1 MKTKM
6 WWPDICVEI
15 FGGNFKQRQ
24 SFLLYTNYLV
34 HFLYHT
40 LTFVILHYKE
50 FQNNFGLTEIV
61 VSYPQASTWAHTR
74 FKMEI
79 VAAPPPSSDRSTHHW
94 YICVSSC
101 KCLMLVQPQSPP
113 SNLCVLMS
121 MLGDGIAAISTL
133 KPLCVCICQRFEV
146 VQPQSPPWTCVC
158 VCVWSCQSL
167 EVEEWDKGIVHN
179 RAFSSLVIVGVASS
193 ILVAMVTVFI

>member
-6 WWPDICVEI
+6 WWPDICVET
-15 FGGNFKQRQ
+15 FGGNFKQRR

-34 HFLYHT
+34 YFLYHT
-40 LTFVILHYKE
+40 LTFVILNYKE
-50 FQNNFGLTEIV
+50 LQNNFGLTEIV

-79 VAAPPPSSDRSTHHW
+79 VAAPPPSIDRSTHHW

-101 KCLMLVQPQSPP
+101 KCLVLVQPQSPP

-121 MLGDGIAAISTL
+121 MLGDGTAAISTL
-133 KPLCVCICQRFEV
+133 KLVCVCAYVNASRWCNHNPHLER
-146 VQPQSPPWTCVC
+146 VC

-179 RAFSSLVIVGVASS
+179 RAFSPLVIVGVASS